1 MYSWRVYRDGAVRAW
16 SLPSS
21 VYAAVFFEEWGGA
34 FCNLGREI

>member
-1 MYSWRVYRDGAVRAW
+1 MYSWQVYRDGAVRAW